1 MDQRILG
8 IHHVTAIAGDPQGNV
23 DFYAGVLGLRLVKKT
38 VNFDDPATY
47 HLYYGDEAGNPGTLL
62 TFFPWPGARR
72 GRQGTGQVSVVSL
85 SIPQFSL
92 GYWLERLITHGVRY
106 EGPTRRF
113 DEQVVAF
120 RDPDGLALD
129 LVTDGAVH
137 DRSGWGAGPVP
148 ADHAIRGVSSVTLWE
163 EGYELTARLLTE
175 TLGFRLIREDGNR
188 FRFGVGSGGSGATV
202 DVVLAPNFWQGVV
215 AVGTVH
221 HVAWRTHDDEEQRR
235 WRETLAERGYNVT
248 PVIDRKYFRA
258 IYFREPGGVLF
269 EISTDPPGFTVD
281 EGLDDLGTR
290 LQLPETLERYR
301 SQLERAL
308 PPLHLPMGRGAPR
321 HEKT

>member
-188 FRFGVGSGGSGATV
+188 FRFGVGSGVRGRRSTSCSHPTSGRGSSPWGRYTTWPGAPTTMRSSGA
-202 DVVLAPNFWQGVV
+202 G
-215 AVGTVH
+215 GRH
-221 HVAWRTHDDEEQRR
+221 WRSGAITSRR
-235 WRETLAERGYNVT
+235 
-248 PVIDRKYFRA
+248 
-258 IYFREPGGVLF
+258 
-269 EISTDPPGFTVD
+269 
-281 EGLDDLGTR
+281 
-290 LQLPETLERYR
+290 
-301 SQLERAL
+301 
-308 PPLHLPMGRGAPR
+308 
-321 HEKT
+321 